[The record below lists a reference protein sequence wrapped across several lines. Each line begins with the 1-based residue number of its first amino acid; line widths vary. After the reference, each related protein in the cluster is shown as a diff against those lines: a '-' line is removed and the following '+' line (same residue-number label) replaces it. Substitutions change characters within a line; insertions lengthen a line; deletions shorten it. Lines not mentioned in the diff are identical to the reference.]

1 MTKTRI
7 IVVIGFVIA
16 FVAGAVVGLQLRTT
30 PVQVTVQPVQGQR
43 PSWLRSE
50 LNLSNEQN
58 EQMKAIWEGLH
69 NSGRSYEDRRHRLR
83 DERDEAIAALLS
95 PGVMGDYDRILAD
108 FSNKLTALAQER
120 DKAFGEAVEKT
131 KKILTPEQRTKYEE
145 FLKRREPDRGDRGGR
160 AGRHRARGFRR
171 QARSSDV
178 RGRLPAD
185 DSGRG
190 QDHLHRPQLQG
201 ARRGGRRQAARV
213 PECVHSLPGLA
224 GRA

>member
-30 PVQVTVQPVQGQR
+30 PVQATVQPVQGQR

-58 EQMKAIWEGLH
+58 EQMKNIWEGLH
-69 NSGRSYEDRRHRLR
+69 NSGRSYEERRHRFR
-83 DERDEAIAALLS
+83 EERDEAIAALLA

-108 FSNKLTALAQER
+108 FNNKLNALAQER
-120 DKAFGEAVEKT
+120 DKAFQEAVEKT

-145 FLKRREPDRGDRGGR
+145 FLKRREPGAGERGG
-160 AGRHRARGFRR
+160 
-171 QARSSDV
+171 
-178 RGRLPAD
+178 
-185 DSGRG
+185 
-190 QDHLHRPQLQG
+190 
-201 ARRGGRRQAARV
+201 RGGRRSDSRPATRPV
-213 PECVHSLPGLA
+213 VE
-224 GRA
+224 